1 VKPNKDS
8 LERMKVRMYAADKNS
23 YLRSSNASTFVS
35 KLSFNSKIE
44 MLNSEVDL
52 MKTDKQIGRFL
63 KKQMNHSLFI

>member
-1 VKPNKDS
+1 
-8 LERMKVRMYAADKNS
+8 MYAADKNS

-44 MLNSEVDL
+44 MLGSEVDL